1 MQTENRQKVL
11 VIAAAAV
18 VALYLGNMLVYEPL
32 KNWYKGRADQIH
44 DLTLQVAKGR
54 TTLANEQATRGLW
67 QHMSGNV
74 LPDNSALAEHKLVSA
89 INTWAQDS
97 RVDVTGILPQ
107 WRNDTDDYKTLNC
120 RIEVA
125 GAIGT
130 LSRFLY
136 DVEQGPIALK
146 VDSIE
151 LTARDTGGQQ
161 LTLGVQV
168 SGLALVNTA
177 ANKLPPSTPKL

>member
-1 MQTENRQKVL
+1 MKTENRQKVL

-32 KNWYKGRADQIH
+32 KNFYQKRAQEIKDLSLQVKKGRA
-44 DLTLQVAKGR
+44 
-54 TTLANEQATRGLW
+54 TLANEPATRSRW
-67 QHMSGNV
+67 RQMSGNV
-74 LPDNSALAEHKLVSA
+74 LPDNSAVAEHKLISA

-97 RVDVTGILPQ
+97 SVDVTGILPQ
-107 WRNDTDDYKTLNC
+107 WKNDTDDYKTLNC
-120 RIEVA
+120 RIEVS
-125 GAIGT
+125 GPMGP

-136 DVEQGPIALK
+136 DVEAGPMALK

-151 LTARDTGGQQ
+151 LSARDSGGQL

-177 ANKLPPSTPKL
+177 ANKLPN